1 MPYTCYWYLDRRI
14 IYNHLYGTVTLEEAA
29 ALEDENFQHFEEG
42 IPPVHIIVD
51 MADVK
56 KLPTSISQLN
66 RMLQRGRPPALG
78 WIVLVGVNP
87 LARLIGSMLCQ
98 VARVPFRTFDTLD
111 DAVRFLQETDN
122 TLEAQAVS
130 GKKV

>member
-1 MPYTCYWYLDRRI
+1 MPYTSYWYLDRRI
-14 IYNHLYGTVTLEEAA
+14 IYNHLHGAVTVEEAS

-42 IPPVHIIVD
+42 VPPVHIIVD

-56 KLPTSISQLN
+56 KLPTNVSQLN

-87 LARLIGSMLCQ
+87 LARVIGSMLCQ
-98 VARVPFRTFDTLD
+98 VARIPFCTFDTLEE
-111 DAVRFLQETDN
+111 AVRFLQEVDN

-130 GKKV
+130 GRKI